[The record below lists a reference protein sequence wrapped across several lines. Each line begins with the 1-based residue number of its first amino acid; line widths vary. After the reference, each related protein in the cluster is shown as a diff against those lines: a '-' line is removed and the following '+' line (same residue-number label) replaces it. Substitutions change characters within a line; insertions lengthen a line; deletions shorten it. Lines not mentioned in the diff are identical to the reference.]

1 MFSTRHL
8 FSDSFSTISADSWL
22 QNSEEIADA
31 NKMDERGL
39 CPLIYAAGWAH
50 TELFSSLLARTDLSS
65 VFSILEEKRTT
76 LLQVIVE
83 APLASGS
90 ALECT
95 HHVQTPL
102 DKDPSLAS
110 LGEEKHGTMDHQDT
124 EGERG
129 HGVCTS
135 TSSVDHEDDEGNEY
149 RSPPSTRRNTVDSDS
164 LQCLESLQAYD
175 RLASYLGFSL

>member
-1 MFSTRHL
+1 
-8 FSDSFSTISADSWL
+8 
-22 QNSEEIADA
+22 
-31 NKMDERGL
+31 MDERGL

-50 TELFSSLLARTDLSS
+50 TELFSSLLTRTDLSS

-129 HGVCTS
+129 HGVCRS

>member
-50 TELFSSLLARTDLSS
+50 TELFSSLLTRTDLSS

-129 HGVCTS
+129 HGVCRS